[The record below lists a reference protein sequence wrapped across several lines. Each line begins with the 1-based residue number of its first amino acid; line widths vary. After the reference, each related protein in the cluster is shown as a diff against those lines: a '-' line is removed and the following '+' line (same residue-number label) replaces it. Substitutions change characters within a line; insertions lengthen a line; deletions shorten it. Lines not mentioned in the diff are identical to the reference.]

1 MLWEKALPMSPYLIC
16 AKKQRNVVGCQT
28 ELGKRKPSVSV
39 DASTPENF
47 ICGPADRKKRN
58 KRFRTHGFNQFSLLL
73 PSFSLPL
80 FLSQALFTTWQCL
93 TF

>member
-1 MLWEKALPMSPYLIC
+1 MSPYLIC
-16 AKKQRNVVGCQT
+16 AEKQRNVVGCQT

-58 KRFRTHGFNQFSLLL
+58 KRLRTHGFNQFSLSPSLL
-73 PSFSLPL
+73 LSLPL